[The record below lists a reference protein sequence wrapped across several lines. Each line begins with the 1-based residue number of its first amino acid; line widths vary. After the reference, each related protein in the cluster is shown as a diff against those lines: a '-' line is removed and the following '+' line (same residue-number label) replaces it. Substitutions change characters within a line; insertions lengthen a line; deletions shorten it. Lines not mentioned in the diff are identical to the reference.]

1 MASVAS
7 QITSLTI
14 VHSTVYSCADQRKH
28 QSSASL
34 AFVRGIHQPPVF
46 PFDDVIMKK
55 PVRIWVKPTGTKP
68 QWIIRCVN
76 RVRKFS
82 YALYHRHIFN
92 VKLITHHPA
101 SYLNKPWSCTRYEQ
115 WISKVAPVSLV
126 WYIYQTDTYI
136 YISLSIKAVSKLLQ
150 LRLLFMMTSPN
161 GNIFRVT
168 GPLWA
173 GFTGKYPSQR
183 PVTRS
188 FDVFFDLRLHKRL
201 SK

>member
-1 MASVAS
+1 MGRVRRPFTTLWWHNYFPPHLPHVQIKHYSGVIMASVAS

-14 VHSTVYSCADQRKH
+14 VHSTVYSFADQRKH

-34 AFVRGIHQPPVF
+34 AFVREIHQPPVF
-46 PFDDVIMKK
+46 PFDDVIIKK

-82 YALYHRHIFN
+82 YVLYHRHLFN
-92 VKLITHHPA
+92 VRLITHHPA

-126 WYIYQTDTYI
+126 WYI
-136 YISLSIKAVSKLLQ
+136 
-150 LRLLFMMTSPN
+150 
-161 GNIFRVT
+161 
-168 GPLWA
+168 
-173 GFTGKYPSQR
+173 
-183 PVTRS
+183 
-188 FDVFFDLRLHKRL
+188 
-201 SK
+201 